1 MKRILLFILIFS
13 SMLPLAVKAQFY
25 LKTIDGIDYYL
36 NQKTLTA
43 KVQGSINKEISGNFD
58 IPETV
63 TFDGY
68 VYSVTCID
76 TYAFRNCSKLTSV
89 NIPNSVTHICGYAFE
104 DCTGLTSIR
113 IPIGVN
119 VIGPGAFDGC
129 SNITSIDVA
138 EGNPVYDSRENCN
151 AIIQTSSNILIKGCQ
166 NTTIP
171 NSVTTIGSSAFWG
184 CKGLTSVTIPDSVT
198 IIDGQA
204 FYGCSNLSS
213 VTIGNNMENIKYG
226 AFMDCTSLT
235 SIIIP
240 NSVTTIGE
248 MVFWNCA
255 NLSSV
260 TIGNSVTSIRD
271 QAFYGCNS
279 LANVYSYA
287 EKVPECGS
295 PSFLFYDQI
304 TLHVPAAS
312 VSAYQAAEPWK
323 NFKEIVALPTQDDY
337 RPMIEDGKV
346 WKVGTIS
353 GNPVQ
358 VVDYYYFDGDTII
371 GGKTCKQMM
380 CQRFVSP
387 DYPDYDYLS
396 QQPSLSKVGAWYE
409 EDRRVYFYDE
419 KKQAMV
425 LKYDFSIGDNES
437 LQLID
442 DYPPFTIGPRQTGGI
457 EGSKGVYRDV
467 MINQN
472 IKSTTWLE
480 GVGGIDGPTRNAY
493 PEAADHVQEFLMS
506 CVVGDEVIYLNG
518 EYEDGA
524 TLEGA
529 RKGRFDFTHTIKTKP
544 KAPTKR
550 VKGDAC
556 ISLSEREVARPKVK
570 APSKRV
576 KGDASFKDTSEM
588 QSLYGEYSDQ
598 RLGINLDPL
607 DNVYLVCITDELG
620 QVVYEKTVNA
630 GTIVG
635 LDIDISSYAQGR
647 YTVIVENSQESF
659 TGEFETQTTGIEE
672 NVKTRRLENVS
683 IYNLQGQRISSLQKG
698 LNIVNGHK
706 IYVK

>member
-1 MKRILLFILIFS
+1 MKRTLLFILIFS
-13 SMLPLAVKAQFY
+13 SMLPLAVKAQLY

-43 KVQGSINKEISGNFD
+43 KVQGSINKEISGNVD

-76 TYAFRNCSKLTSV
+76 TYAFSNCSKLTSV

-151 AIIQTSSNILIKGCQ
+151 AIIQTNSNILIKGCQ

-287 EKVPECGS
+287 EKVPECGNTA
-295 PSFLFYDQI
+295 FTFKQA

-312 VSAYQAAEPWK
+312 VSAYKVTGPWS
-323 NFKEIVALPTQDDY
+323 NFTEIVALPTQDDY

-409 EDRRVYFYDE
+409 EDRRVYCYDE

-493 PEAADHVQEFLMS
+493 PEAADHVPEFLMS

-524 TLEGA
+524 TPEGA

-544 KAPTKR
+544 
-550 VKGDAC
+550 
-556 ISLSEREVARPKVK
+556 K

-598 RLGINLDPL
+598 LLGINLDPL
-607 DNVYLVCITDELG
+607 DDVYQVCITNESG
-620 QVVYEKTVNA
+620 QVVYEKTVNP

>member
-1 MKRILLFILIFS
+1 MIKKCSLSLLI
-13 SMLPLAVKAQFY
+13 MLLCMMGVVNVTAHDIEVPNADGVSIYYNYINNDTELAVTFAG
-25 LKTIDGIDYYL
+25 DGYRSKNNEY
-36 NQKTLTA
+36 
-43 KVQGSINKEISGNFD
+43 SGVVV
-58 IPETV
+58 IPEEV
-63 TFDGY
+63 TLEGRTLK
-68 VYSVTCID
+68 V
-76 TYAFRNCSKLTSV
+76 
-89 NIPNSVTHICGYAFE
+89 
-104 DCTGLTSIR
+104 TSIET
-113 IPIGVN
+113 N
-119 VIGPGAFDGC
+119 AFC
-129 SNITSIDVA
+129 
-138 EGNPVYDSRENCN
+138 E
-151 AIIQTSSNILIKGCQ
+151 
-166 NTTIP
+166 
-171 NSVTTIGSSAFWG
+171 
-184 CKGLTSVTIPDSVT
+184 
-198 IIDGQA
+198 
-204 FYGCSNLSS
+204 
-213 VTIGNNMENIKYG
+213 
-226 AFMDCTSLT
+226 CTS
-235 SIIIP
+235 
-240 NSVTTIGE
+240 
-248 MVFWNCA
+248 
-255 NLSSV
+255 LSSV
-260 TIGNSVTSIRD
+260 TIGNSVTSIGD
-271 QAFYGCNS
+271 CAFYDCSSLKTITIPPTLTHIGFYAFFDCKALNAVHISDMEAWCHIQFDGSFNRRYHLYLNGKEITNLIIPESVTSVGHYAFSGCYRLISITIPNGVTDIGYGAFFDS
-279 LANVYSYA
+279 INLQDIYCYA
-287 EKVPECGS
+287 EQVPETGKGVFDS
-295 PSFLFYDQI
+295 SNYTNA
-304 TLHVPAAS
+304 TLHVPASS

-409 EDRRVYFYDE
+409 EDRRVYCYDE

-493 PEAADHVQEFLMS
+493 PEAADHVPEFLMS

-524 TLEGA
+524 TPEGA

-544 KAPTKR
+544 
-550 VKGDAC
+550 
-556 ISLSEREVARPKVK
+556 K

-598 RLGINLDPL
+598 LLGINLDPL
-607 DNVYLVCITDELG
+607 DDVYQVCITNESG
-620 QVVYEKTVNA
+620 QVVYEKTVNP